1 MAEFKTDILIIG
13 SGPAGCSAGIYASRA
28 GLSALIVSG
37 DQIGGQLIAADMV
50 ENYCGFDTP
59 ISGADLSTKMQ
70 KQAENLG
77 VKFVFDTINEV
88 DFANR
93 PFVCSSGRN
102 SFVSKAVIIA
112 TGASSQW
119 LGLKNE
125 KELIGHGVS
134 TCATCDGFFYKG
146 KNVAV
151 IGGGNAAIKEAIFLT
166 SVAANVT
173 VIHRRGNLRA
183 DKIEQERA
191 FANRKI
197 KFEWDSVAEE
207 LIADGEPE
215 TLRGIKIKNLKTDEE
230 KIINVDAVFL
240 AIGHKPNTDI
250 FKRFLELDDKG
261 YIVTKGGDCRTNIEG
276 VFAAGDVKNPKF
288 RQAIVSA
295 GSGCIAALQAEE
307 FVNR

>member
-59 ISGADLSTKMQ
+59 ISGADLSAKMQ

-125 KELIGHGVS
+125 KELIGRGVS
-134 TCATCDGFFYKG
+134 ICATCDGFFYKG

-151 IGGGNAAIKEAIFLT
+151 IGGGNAAIKKAIFLT

>member
-59 ISGADLSTKMQ
+59 ISGADLSAKMQ

-125 KELIGHGVS
+125 KDLIGHGVS
-134 TCATCDGFFYKG
+134 ICATCDGFFYKG

-151 IGGGNAAIKEAIFLT
+151 IGGGNAAIKKAIFLT

>member
-125 KELIGHGVS
+125 KELIGRGVS

>member
-125 KELIGHGVS
+125 KELIGRGVS
-134 TCATCDGFFYKG
+134 ICATCDGFFYKG

-151 IGGGNAAIKEAIFLT
+151 IGGGNAAIKKAIFLT

>member
-59 ISGADLSTKMQ
+59 ISGADLSAKMQ

-125 KELIGHGVS
+125 KELIGRGVS
-134 TCATCDGFFYKG
+134 ICATCDGFFYKG

-151 IGGGNAAIKEAIFLT
+151 IGGGNAAIKKAIFLT

-261 YIVTKGGDCRTNIEG
+261 YIVTKGGNCRTNIEG

>member
-59 ISGADLSTKMQ
+59 ISGADLSAKMQ

-125 KELIGHGVS
+125 KELIGRGVS

-173 VIHRRGNLRA
+173 VIHRRGSLRA

>member
-59 ISGADLSTKMQ
+59 ISGADLSAKMQ

-93 PFVCSSGRN
+93 PFVCTSSRN

-125 KELIGHGVS
+125 KELIGRGVS
-134 TCATCDGFFYKG
+134 ICATCDGFFYKG

-151 IGGGNAAIKEAIFLT
+151 IGGGNAAIKKAIFLT
-166 SVAANVT
+166 SIAANVT

>member
-59 ISGADLSTKMQ
+59 ISGADLSAKMQ

-125 KELIGHGVS
+125 KELIGRGVS

-173 VIHRRGNLRA
+173 VIHRRGSLRA

-197 KFEWDSVAEE
+197 KFEWDNVAEE

>member
-88 DFANR
+88 DFVNR

-125 KELIGHGVS
+125 KELIGRGVS

-166 SVAANVT
+166 SVATNVT

-207 LIADGEPE
+207 LIADGKPE

>member
-59 ISGADLSTKMQ
+59 ISGADLSAKMQ

-93 PFVCSSGRN
+93 PFVCTSSRN

-125 KELIGHGVS
+125 KELIGRGVS
-134 TCATCDGFFYKG
+134 ICATCDGFFYKG

>member
-125 KELIGHGVS
+125 KELIGRGVS

-207 LIADGEPE
+207 LIADGKPE

>member
-59 ISGADLSTKMQ
+59 ISGADLSAKMQ

-134 TCATCDGFFYKG
+134 ICATCDGFFYKG

-151 IGGGNAAIKEAIFLT
+151 IGGGNAAIKKAIFLT

>member
-125 KELIGHGVS
+125 KELIGRGVS

-250 FKRFLELDDKG
+250 FKRFLELDNKG